1 MRTITQV
8 SKQISQSQSPL
19 DQEPIFGLI
28 KSLIGEGETNTYI
41 AKYLRSYAS
50 SPVSTTEKSIRRFRN
65 RHGLTVTTKSLN
77 PGYKVEGDKGELTS
91 RTHRGNSMDDPDAM
105 LRERGLDPEDWI
117 IESATINEWDGPSAD
132 EGMVTYHQA
141 KLNLR
146 KRRAE
151 LQIIAA
157 RSDGWTAPPVK
168 SASRSTAPRLI
179 AVTGD
184 QQAPFHDENLHYLF
198 CAWLEDNNPDELVAL
213 GDKVDFPDISRHR
226 LDPENTAVVN
236 ECIQSGYDLFRGYR
250 AAAPNTRM
258 KFMPGNHDE
267 RIRNILLDKPSVQ
280 PLYGVKRADTPE
292 EQGPPVLT
300 LPHLLRLDELEIDYV
315 DPQGPY
321 DLAQINLSDK
331 LAVRHGW
338 IARQGSGV
346 SALATLEHLGY
357 SIIVGH
363 THRQSI
369 IYKTTHDIDS
379 DPTTLTA
386 AEAGCMCRID
396 QEVRNGR
403 KWPNF
408 TPLPDWQQGFTTVTI
423 HADGFFRIENATY
436 VNGTLLWRDQQ
447 YR

>member
-1 MRTITQV
+1 MT
-8 SKQISQSQSPL
+8 QSQSPL
-19 DQEPIFGLI
+19 DREP
-28 KSLIGEGETNTYI
+28 LIGFVKELIGKGETN
-41 AKYLRSYAS
+41 AS
-50 SPVSTTEKSIRRFRN
+50 VVKALWASQHRFETTEKSIRRFRK
-65 RHGLTVTTKSLN
+65 RHGLEVHNKAAN
-77 PGYKVEGDKGELTS
+77 AGYKITGDDAEVTS
-91 RTHRGNSMDDPDAM
+91 ATHRGHSMDDPDAM
-105 LRERGLDPEDWI
+105 LRERGLDPEQWV
-117 IESATINEWDGPSAD
+117 IESATINEWDGPSAED
-132 EGMVTYHQA
+132 GMVTYHQA

-146 KRRAE
+146 RKRPE
-151 LQIIAA
+151 LQVVAA
-157 RSDGWTAPPVK
+157 RSDGWKAPLR
-168 SASRSTAPRLI
+168 SRPSTKGTKLI
-179 AVTGD
+179 VVTGD

-198 CAWLEDNNPDELVAL
+198 CGWLEENDPDELVAL

-236 ECIQSGYDLFRGYR
+236 ECIQAGYDLFRGYR
-250 AAAPNTRM
+250 LAAPNTRM
-258 KFMPGNHDE
+258 QFMPGNHDE

-280 PLYGVKRADTPE
+280 PLYGVKVADTPE
-292 EQGPPVLT
+292 EEGPAVLT
-300 LPHLLRLDELEIDYV
+300 LPHLLRLDELGIEYV

-321 DLAQINLSDK
+321 DLAQINLSAK

-396 QEVRNGR
+396 QEVRKGR

-408 TPLPDWQQGFTTVTI
+408 TPLPDWQQGFTTVTV
-423 HADGFFRIENATY
+423 HPDGFFRIENATY